1 MTCRSV
7 WTRWTGW
14 VRWSYVLPRLAILAI
29 AVLAVRFGM
38 DPLVRWSLV
47 SLGEGITS
55 AKVEIGALET
65 SLARTEIRLRDVQV
79 ADPEHPMENLVEARE
94 IKLGLETGPLLRKK
108 FVVREGTVS
117 GLRLGTER
125 TTSGALEKTPRH
137 RKPAREKGDRERDAR
152 LAQLAESWLE
162 TLAAFLQAEIA
173 EQVEQLESVRLAREL
188 ARRWPREYQQME
200 DRAEEL
206 KGRAEQLQKLVR
218 GGARN
223 LPRDVDAVRKA
234 LGELESL
241 QREIAEIRGELDRLR
256 QQALRD
262 KDAIGQAQKRDQ
274 ERIREQLRLDE
285 LRGEHLSD
293 YLLGPEL
300 AEKVRTVAHW
310 VRWARRHW
318 PERAEPP
325 EPVRARGLDVLFA
338 GFPPGPDF
346 LIRKLT
352 LDGQGQL
359 DHRPF
364 RFSGTAEGLT
374 SQPAL
379 YGQPAVLRLEVSGAV
394 AMLVEAVLDRTQ
406 EVGHDRITVECPE
419 LAEPR
424 RVLGRPDRLALAISP
439 GSTRL
444 GLVLDLRGEELRGQ
458 VRLRQEPVQLT
469 PTVAARY
476 GGPRLAADLR
486 EALTGI
492 RAVEVIADLS
502 GTLEDPDWR
511 LRSDLGPQLAEAM
524 NRLLGRELAARREEL
539 LGLVQRRVE
548 DELGRF
554 QQFVDARQQAL
565 LAKLNLSSEEL
576 RQLRELGRDRLPV
589 DKVLGKLPR
598 VELPLRF

>member
-1 MTCRSV
+1 MTRRNG
-7 WTRWTGW
+7 WTYFTAWTGW
-14 VRWSYVLPRLAILAI
+14 IRWSYVLPRLAILAI
-29 AVLAVRFGM
+29 VVLAVRFGM

-47 SLGEGITS
+47 SLGERITS
-55 AKVEIGALET
+55 AKVEIGSLAT
-65 SLARTEIRLRDVQV
+65 SLARTEITLRDVQV
-79 ADPEHPMENLVEARE
+79 ADPEEPMENLVEARQ
-94 IKLGLETGPLLRKK
+94 IKLGLDTGPLLRKK
-108 FVVREGTVS
+108 FIVREGTVS

-125 TTSGALEKTPRH
+125 TTSGALEKTPR
-137 RKPAREKGDRERDAR
+137 RRERETG

-200 DRAEEL
+200 DRADEL

-223 LPRDVDAVRKA
+223 LLRDVNSVQKT
-234 LGELESL
+234 LGEVESL
-241 QREIAEIRGELDRLR
+241 EREIAEFRGELDRLR

-262 KDAIGQAQKRDQ
+262 KDAITQARDRDL
-274 ERIREQLRLDE
+274 ERIRERLRLDE

-300 AEKVRTVAHW
+300 AEKVRTVAEW
-310 VRWARRHW
+310 VRWARRYW

-325 EPVRARGLDVLFA
+325 EPLRARGVDVLFA
-338 GFPPGPDF
+338 GLPPGPDF

-352 LDGQGQL
+352 LEGQGQL
-359 DHRPF
+359 HHQPF
-364 RFSGTAEGLT
+364 QFSGTAEGLT
-374 SQPAL
+374 SQPAV
-379 YGQPAVLRLEVSGAV
+379 YGQPMVLRLEVTGA
-394 AMLVEAVLDRTQ
+394 AEMLVEAVLDRTQ
-406 EVGHDRITVECPE
+406 EVGHDRITVECPG
-419 LAEPR
+419 LDEPS

-439 GSTRL
+439 TSTRL
-444 GLVLDLRGEELRGQ
+444 ALVLDLRGEELRGQ
-458 VRLRQEPVQLT
+458 LRLRQEPVELT

-476 GGPRLAADLR
+476 GGPRLAASLQDVL
-486 EALTGI
+486 AGI
-492 RAVEVIADLS
+492 RAVEVVADLS
-502 GTLEDPDWR
+502 GTLEEPDWR
-511 LRSDLGPQLAEAM
+511 LRSDLGPQLAEAI

-539 LGLVQRRVE
+539 LALVERTVE

-576 RQLRELGRDRLPV
+576 RQLREFGGDRLPV
-589 DKVLGKLPR
+589 DKILGKLPR
-598 VELPLRF
+598 VELPRRF

>member
-1 MTCRSV
+1 
-7 WTRWTGW
+7 
-14 VRWSYVLPRLAILAI
+14 VLPRVAILAVV
-29 AVLAVRFGM
+29 VLAVRFGM

-47 SLGEGITS
+47 SLGQRITS
-55 AKVEIGALET
+55 AKVEIGSLET
-65 SLARTEIRLRDVQV
+65 SLARTEICLRDVQV
-79 ADPEHPMENLVEARE
+79 ADPERPMENLVEARQ

-108 FVVREGTVS
+108 FIVREGTVS

-125 TTSGALEKTPRH
+125 TTSGALEKAPRH
-137 RKPAREKGDRERDAR
+137 RKPAKDKGDGGRDSR
-152 LAQLAESWLE
+152 LAQLAETWLE
-162 TLAAFLQAEIA
+162 TLAAFLQDEIA

-200 DRAEEL
+200 DRADEL

-218 GGARN
+218 GGARD
-223 LPRDVDAVRKA
+223 LLRDVDSVRKA
-234 LGELESL
+234 LGELESI
-241 QREIAEIRGELDRLR
+241 QREIAEFRGELDRLR

-262 KDAIGQAQKRDQ
+262 KDAIAQAREHDHQ
-274 ERIREQLRLDE
+274 RIREQLRLDE

-300 AEKVRTVAHW
+300 AEKVRTVAQW
-310 VRWARRHW
+310 VRWARRYW

-338 GFPPGPDF
+338 GLQPGPDF
-346 LIRKLT
+346 LIRKLA

-359 DHRPF
+359 DHQPF
-364 RFSGTAEGLT
+364 QFSGTAEGLT

-379 YGQPAVLRLEVSGAV
+379 YGQPAVLKLEVQGAA
-394 AMLVEAVLDRTQ
+394 AMLIEAVLDRTQ

-444 GLVLDLRGEELRGQ
+444 SLVLHLRGEELWGQ
-458 VRLRQEPVQLT
+458 VRLRQEPVELT
-469 PTVAARY
+469 PTVAPRY

-486 EALTGI
+486 DALARI
-492 RAVEVIADLS
+492 RAVEVVADVS
-502 GTLEDPDWR
+502 GTLDEPEWR
-511 LRSDLGPQLAEAM
+511 LRSELGPQLAEAM
-524 NRLLGRELAARREEL
+524 NWLLGRELVARREEL
-539 LGLVQRRVE
+539 AALVQRRVD

-554 QQFVDARQQAL
+554 EQFVDARQQAL

-576 RQLRELGRDRLPV
+576 RQLGELAGDRLPV
-589 DKVLGKLPR
+589 DKLLGKRPR
-598 VELPLRF
+598 IELPLRF